1 MKKNKFHR
9 VDHNS
14 LAWKI
19 YLGYDILMM
28 LIIVVNL
35 LCLIVNA
42 ILMSH
47 FADWLSPILHA
58 NELLTTYR
66 NVLHPWVEYSE
77 TWFICFLVAEFSIR
91 WIVSI
96 VQKHHQ
102 RWFFFPFIHWY
113 EVLAIF
119 PALRF
124 FRLLRAGIIAYRLHE
139 LGYQVIPQAWQ
150 KTGRF
155 YYNVLME
162 ELSDRVIITAIDG
175 VKQELDTSSTHK
187 QIIHDLVDHHREM
200 FAQTFA
206 QLLQETL
213 ATELRKQHLQIAQGM
228 GNVIEKAIA
237 ETPELTQMLRLI
249 PIVGAK
255 IEDQIQ
261 HIGKR
266 LGQNVVDGLLQPLTT
281 GSTQHPNPTYQHVAQ
296 TISQLNIDNHQL
308 EQLVESVVYETLAAV
323 RKQVK
328 VKQWQHILNATDQ
341 N

>member
-1 MKKNKFHR
+1 MKRNKFHR

-47 FADWLSPILHA
+47 FADWLSPFLHA

-77 TWFICFLVAEFSIR
+77 TWFICFLVAEFFTR
-91 WIVSI
+91 WFVSI

-139 LGYQVIPQAWQ
+139 LGYQVVPLAWQ

-187 QIIHDLVDHHREM
+187 QIIHDLVDHHRDM
-200 FAQTFA
+200 FAHTFA

-228 GNVIEKAIA
+228 GSVIEKAIA
-237 ETPELTQMLRLI
+237 DTPELTQMLRLI

>member
-9 VDHNS
+9 VDRHS
-14 LAWKI
+14 LAWKL

-28 LIIVVNL
+28 LIIIINL
-35 LCLIVNA
+35 ICLISNA

-47 FADWLSPILHA
+47 FALWVSDLTHQS
-58 NELLTTYR
+58 ELLSAYKTH
-66 NVLHPWVEYSE
+66 LHPWVELTE
-77 TWFICFLVAEFSIR
+77 TWFICFLLFEFIVR
-91 WIVSI
+91 WIISI
-96 VQKHHQ
+96 IQQHHQ

-139 LGYQVIPQAWQ
+139 LGYEIIPNAWQ

-162 ELSDRVIITAIDG
+162 ELSDRVIITALDG
-175 VKQELDTSSTHK
+175 VRHELDTSSSHK
-187 QIIHDLVDHHREM
+187 KIIHDLVDHHREM
-200 FAQTFA
+200 FADTFA
-206 QLLQETL
+206 ELLQETL
-213 ATELRKQHLQIAQGM
+213 ATELRKQQFTIANNM
-228 GNVIEKAIA
+228 GQVIENAISN
-237 ETPELTQMLRLI
+237 TPELTQMLRLI
-249 PIVGAK
+249 PIVGSK

-266 LGQNVVDGLLQPLTT
+266 LGQNVVNGLLEPLTQ
-281 GSTQHPNPTYQHVAQ
+281 SPNTTYQHVAK
-296 TISQLNIDNHQL
+296 TLSQINIDNHSL
-308 EQLVESVVYETLAAV
+308 EKLVESVVYESLESV

-328 VKQWQHILNATDQ
+328 VKQWQHILNANDQ